1 MNQTI
6 CIAYQPGA
14 FGSFLAWATE
24 RFSAVRKRYDPMVMD
39 DPLLPDGSSHAYA
52 SFCKIK
58 TADDFMQ
65 GLNAARWDIKPW
77 HTNVFAGWPGGN
89 INDSVAEIQAWML
102 AFDKLIVVECD
113 DADDHYICYLR
124 NESTMDRDRWYGM
137 LDVSSDDQLIHALRK
152 DINQPRLGSDVAKQD
167 RRVLLLSVKKIL
179 EWTPDQLGHAL
190 HTTLGW
196 PTCDHQLFRSVTAD
210 MQSRQLQYISR
221 LTRIK
226 NGTADTPAEKVIL
239 QSFLERKNNGLD

>member
-24 RFSAVRKRYDPMVMD
+24 RFSKVRKQYLPAVMD

-58 TADDFMQ
+58 TMNDFMQ
-65 GLNAARWDIKPW
+65 GFHAARWDIKIW

-89 INDSVAEIQAWML
+89 INDAVPQIQSRMM

-113 DADDHYICYLR
+113 DADDHYLCYLR

-137 LDVSSDDQLIHALRK
+137 LNVSTDAQLIDALRK
-152 DINQPRLGSDVAKQD
+152 DINQPKLAQSLKNDPRILA
-167 RRVLLLSVKKIL
+167 LTVKKIL
-179 EWTPDQLGHAL
+179 NWSPDQLGHAL
-190 HTTLGW
+190 QTTLGW
-196 PTCDHQLFRSVTAD
+196 PTCDHDVFRSVTAD
-210 MQSRQLQYISR
+210 MQSRQIRYIDR
-221 LTRIK
+221 LHRLKT
-226 NGTADTPAEKVIL
+226 GTANTAAEQAIL
-239 QSFLERKNNGLD
+239 TVYNERK

>member
-1 MNQTI
+1 MNQVI

-24 RFSAVRKRYDPMVMD
+24 RFSKVRKQYLPAVMD

-58 TADDFMQ
+58 TMNDFMQ
-65 GLNAARWDIKPW
+65 GFHAARWDIKIW

-89 INDSVAEIQAWML
+89 INDAVPQIQSRMM

-113 DADDHYICYLR
+113 DADDHYLCYLR

-137 LDVSSDDQLIHALRK
+137 LNVSTDAQLIDALRK
-152 DINQPRLGSDVAKQD
+152 DINQPKLAQSLKNDPRILA
-167 RRVLLLSVKKIL
+167 LTVKKIL
-179 EWTPDQLGHAL
+179 NWSPDQLGHAL
-190 HTTLGW
+190 QTTLGW
-196 PTCDHQLFRSVTAD
+196 PTCDHDVFRSVTAD
-210 MQSRQLQYISR
+210 MQSRQIRYIDR
-221 LTRIK
+221 LHRLKT
-226 NGTADTPAEKVIL
+226 GTANTAAEQAIL
-239 QSFLERKNNGLD
+239 TVYNERK

>member
-1 MNQTI
+1 MNQVI

-24 RFSAVRKRYDPMVMD
+24 RFSKVRKQYLPAVMD

-58 TADDFMQ
+58 TMNDFMQ
-65 GLNAARWDIKPW
+65 GFHAARWDIKIW

-89 INDSVAEIQAWML
+89 INDAVPQIQSRMM

-113 DADDHYICYLR
+113 DADDHYLCYLR

-137 LDVSSDDQLIHALRK
+137 LDVSTDAQLIDALRK
-152 DINQPRLGSDVAKQD
+152 DINQPKLAQSLKNDPRILA
-167 RRVLLLSVKKIL
+167 LTVKKIL
-179 EWTPDQLGHAL
+179 NWSPDQLGHAL
-190 HTTLGW
+190 QTTLGW
-196 PTCDHQLFRSVTAD
+196 PTCDHDVFRSVTAD
-210 MQSRQLQYISR
+210 MQSRQIRYIDR
-221 LTRIK
+221 LHRLKT
-226 NGTADTPAEKVIL
+226 GTANTAAEQAIL
-239 QSFLERKNNGLD
+239 TVYNERK

>member
-24 RFSAVRKRYDPMVMD
+24 RFSKVRKQYLPAVMD

-58 TADDFMQ
+58 TMNDFMQ
-65 GLNAARWDIKPW
+65 GFHAARWDIKIW

-89 INDSVAEIQAWML
+89 INDAVPQIQSRMM

-113 DADDHYICYLR
+113 DADDHYLCYLR

-137 LDVSSDDQLIHALRK
+137 LDVSTDAQLIDALRK
-152 DINQPRLGSDVAKQD
+152 DINQPKLAQSLKNDPRILA
-167 RRVLLLSVKKIL
+167 LTVKKIL
-179 EWTPDQLGHAL
+179 NWSPDQLGHAL
-190 HTTLGW
+190 QTTLGW
-196 PTCDHQLFRSVTAD
+196 PTCDHDVFRSVTAD
-210 MQSRQLQYISR
+210 MQSRQIRYIDR
-221 LTRIK
+221 LHRLKT
-226 NGTADTPAEKVIL
+226 GTANTAAEQAIL
-239 QSFLERKNNGLD
+239 TVYNERK